1 MLAIFPACKGSQL
14 PFEPHV
20 NKIKG
25 GIFVLEKKYK
35 FTVRLSEKERKIL
48 NTKSKSLNISQ
59 NKFLKNALYFDEKKI
74 YELNKNTIEI
84 LKLSRYISNNLNQ
97 IAKKVNSVEHLQEG
111 FDYVES
117 LEELWRSLRQ

>member
-1 MLAIFPACKGSQL
+1 M
-14 PFEPHV
+14 
-20 NKIKG
+20 
-25 GIFVLEKKYK
+25 EKKYK
-35 FTVRLSEKERKIL
+35 FTVRLSEKERDIL
-48 NTKSKSLNISQ
+48 NVKSKFLNISQ

-74 YELNKNTIEI
+74 EELNKNTIEI

-97 IAKKVNSVEHLQEG
+97 IAKKVNSVEHLQKG

>member
-1 MLAIFPACKGSQL
+1 MLAIFTACKGSQL

-25 GIFVLEKKYK
+25 DVIVLEKKYK

-48 NTKSKSLNISQ
+48 NIKNKSLNIFQ
-59 NKFLKNALYFDEKKI
+59 NKFLKNALYFDEKKK
-74 YELNKNTIEI
+74 EEKNKKTIEI

-97 IAKKVNSVEHLQEG
+97 IAKKVNTTEHLQEG
-111 FDYVES
+111 FDYAES

>member
-1 MLAIFPACKGSQL
+1 M
-14 PFEPHV
+14 
-20 NKIKG
+20 
-25 GIFVLEKKYK
+25 EKKYK

-74 YELNKNTIEI
+74 NELNKNTIEI

>member
-20 NKIKG
+20 NKTKG
-25 GIFVLEKKYK
+25 GVFVLEKKYK

-48 NTKSKSLNISQ
+48 NIKSKSLNISQ
-59 NKFLKNALYFDEKKI
+59 YKFLKNALYFDEKKI
-74 YELNKNTIEI
+74 DELNKNTIEI

-111 FDYVES
+111 FNYVES

>member
-1 MLAIFPACKGSQL
+1 M
-14 PFEPHV
+14 
-20 NKIKG
+20 
-25 GIFVLEKKYK
+25 EKQYK

-48 NTKSKSLNISQ
+48 KTKSKSLNISQ

-74 YELNKNTIEI
+74 EELNKKTIEI

-97 IAKKVNSVEHLQEG
+97 IAKKVNSVEHLQKG

>member
-1 MLAIFPACKGSQL
+1 M
-14 PFEPHV
+14 
-20 NKIKG
+20 
-25 GIFVLEKKYK
+25 EKQYK

-48 NTKSKSLNISQ
+48 KTKSKSINISQ

-74 YELNKNTIEI
+74 EELNKKTIEI

-97 IAKKVNSVEHLQEG
+97 IAKKVNTTEHLQEG
-111 FDYVES
+111 FDYAES

>member
-20 NKIKG
+20 NKTKG
-25 GIFVLEKKYK
+25 GVFVLEKKYK

-48 NTKSKSLNISQ
+48 NIKSKSLNISQ

-74 YELNKNTIEI
+74 DELNKNTIEI

>member
-1 MLAIFPACKGSQL
+1 M
-14 PFEPHV
+14 
-20 NKIKG
+20 
-25 GIFVLEKKYK
+25 EKQYK

-48 NTKSKSLNISQ
+48 KTKSKSLNISQ

-74 YELNKNTIEI
+74 EELNKKTIEI

-97 IAKKVNSVEHLQEG
+97 IAKNVNSTEHLQEG
-111 FDYVES
+111 FDYAES